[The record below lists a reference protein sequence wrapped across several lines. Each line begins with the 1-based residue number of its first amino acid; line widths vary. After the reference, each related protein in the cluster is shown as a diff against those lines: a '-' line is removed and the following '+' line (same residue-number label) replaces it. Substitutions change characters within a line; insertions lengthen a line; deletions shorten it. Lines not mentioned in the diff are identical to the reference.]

1 MEEARGLLRSCSG
14 DVDIILAREG
24 GPQPGPAHAQ
34 TAAPVERRRRRRLP
48 TIERPKSAP
57 IYNGLV
63 DFRYN
68 VMPFMM
74 ISDISLYVLTC
85 TIYKA

>member
-14 DVDIILAREG
+14 DVDIILAREAGDQKG
-24 GPQPGPAHAQ
+24 GAAHAQ

-63 DFRYN
+63 DFRY
-68 VMPFMM
+68 
-74 ISDISLYVLTC
+74 SDI
-85 TIYKA
+85 

>member
-1 MEEARGLLRSCSG
+1 MEEARGLLRTCAG
-14 DVDIILAREG
+14 DVDIILAREAEAG
-24 GPQPGPAHAQ
+24 TTHAQ

-63 DFRYN
+63 DFRC
-68 VMPFMM
+68 
-74 ISDISLYVLTC
+74 SDIVCDDLL
-85 TIYKA
+85 

>member
-1 MEEARGLLRSCSG
+1 MLRSCSG
-14 DVDIILAREG
+14 DVDIILARE
-24 GPQPGPAHAQ
+24 PDQDQGPAHAQ

-63 DFRYN
+63 DFRS
-68 VMPFMM
+68 VTLAVDMVKFGLLKCHVTKKH
-74 ISDISLYVLTC
+74 S
-85 TIYKA
+85 KAED

>member
-14 DVDIILAREG
+14 DVDIILAREAG
-24 GPQPGPAHAQ
+24 DQEAGTTHAQ

-63 DFRYN
+63 DFRYK
-68 VMPFMM
+68 
-74 ISDISLYVLTC
+74 DI
-85 TIYKA
+85 

>member
-14 DVDIILAREG
+14 DVDIILAREPDQDQG
-24 GPQPGPAHAQ
+24 TAHAQ

-63 DFRYN
+63 DFRYSQTFWQYHQAWTLMMN
-68 VMPFMM
+68 FLLLPVM
-74 ISDISLYVLTC
+74 
-85 TIYKA
+85 